1 VLVNGRPATP
11 GLQVTPDVDR
21 VTVDGRPVEPLTT
34 WTYLMLNKPAGVL
47 SSVGDARGRPTVT
60 GGLAP
65 ERRLFPVGRLDLRS
79 RGLVLLTDDG
89 DLAMR
94 VMHPRYGVEKEYVVV
109 ISGEPDPT
117 SLERLARGMSIG
129 DEHFLPV
136 VVRVLDARRRQ
147 TSLSMVLREGH
158 KREIR
163 RMWRALGR
171 KVLDLQRIR
180 IDGLDLGNLK
190 EGAVRELSSAEVAKL
205 KAAVS

>member
-1 VLVNGRPATP
+1 
-11 GLQVTPDVDR
+11 
-21 VTVDGRPVEPLTT
+21 
-34 WTYLMLNKPAGVL
+34 
-47 SSVGDARGRPTVT
+47 
-60 GGLAP
+60 
-65 ERRLFPVGRLDLRS
+65 
-79 RGLVLLTDDG
+79 
-89 DLAMR
+89 
-94 VMHPRYGVEKEYVVV
+94 
-109 ISGEPDPT
+109 
-117 SLERLARGMSIG
+117 LARGMTIG